1 MQNLNKVANLLKN
14 DFPLFFELFW
24 DKISADE
31 LVLSKHIEFICKE
44 LQSIGQR
51 ILAKDDFIEDWF
63 IFNVPPGS
71 SKSSIVSIMLPSWLL
86 ANDPSLF
93 IINTSYSDT
102 LATGF
107 IRKSKMITQSTA
119 FEEVF
124 GKIELT
130 KDNEGFFETK
140 QAGGRF
146 ATSTGGTITG
156 SHSNLIIVDDPLS
169 VEQSYSQAHIDRAN
183 RYLTETI
190 PSRVRDK
197 KKVPKILIMQR
208 LNENDP
214 TGMLL
219 NSGLNVKHYCLPAEI
234 NEQCTHPELY
244 TDGLLDP
251 IRMSREVLD
260 KFKKFAYSYASQFD
274 QVPAPL
280 DGGIVKK
287 DWFII
292 SKEKHEGRKIVFI
305 DGAYTNNKNNDPT
318 GILITSFSND
328 KIIIHN
334 YIREWWTL
342 AELLDNF
349 NSVTLI
355 NGIMPTDQI
364 LIEPKASGK
373 DIVSMFRR
381 MVNVPTNDYQGDFVK
396 VSKMERLQTSAPY
409 IQQGSIV
416 LEYGNWNDTFINE
429 VCMFPNAKHDEAV
442 DLLSYSV
449 EEYLIK
455 RRRQGSRAIV
465 L

>member
-1 MQNLNKVANLLKN
+1 MQKLSKVANLLKN

-31 LVLSKHIEFICKE
+31 LVLSRHIEFICKE

-71 SKSSIVSIMLPSWLL
+71 SKSSIVSIMFPSWLL

-169 VEQSYSQAHIDRAN
+169 VGQSYSQAHIDRAN

-214 TGMLL
+214 TCMLL

-274 QVPAPL
+274 QAPAPL

-292 SKEKHEGRKIVFI
+292 SKEKHDGRKIVFI

-342 AELLDNF
+342 ADLLGNMPK
-349 NSVTLI
+349 I
-355 NGIMPTDQI
+355 IHQNGLTTSDQI

-381 MVNVPTNDYQGDFVK
+381 EINIATNDYNGRFVK
-396 VSKMERLQTSAPY
+396 VSKMERLQTSSPY
-409 IQQGSIV
+409 IQQGSVV
-416 LEYGNWNDTFINE
+416 LEFSHWNDTFINE

-442 DLLSYSV
+442 DLISYAIEHYILSTRYKKSS
-449 EEYLIK
+449 I
-455 RRRQGSRAIV
+455 IW
-465 L
+465 